1 MCSRPGPLQPR
12 RFAARLAVTRAVADC
27 YTLAVAEDFI
37 ELVAR
42 TPRRAFVESCD
53 FPFLYAVA
61 TFRTIPKAKGDGAGR
76 FAAGTT
82 RSAPRTSLT
91 DHAGSPRVLPVR
103 KVQQTFASMITV
115 GRTKN
120 NDVVLAD
127 TLISKLHAYFQIQG
141 RKLALVDA
149 GSANG
154 TRVDG
159 VLLPPK
165 GEPRP
170 VGPGDRIGFGQF
182 EFVLVDAGGLWD
194 AIRSQPR

>member
-1 MCSRPGPLQPR
+1 MVDDFIGL
-12 RFAARLAVTRAVADC
+12 AARSTRGA
-27 YTLAVAEDFI
+27 FI
-37 ELVAR
+37 EAC
-42 TPRRAFVESCD
+42 E

-61 TFRTIPKAKGDGAGR
+61 TFRTIPKSREQSGR

-82 RSAPRTSLT
+82 RSAPRSSLS
-91 DHAGSPRVLPVR
+91 DGAAAPRVLPVR

-127 TLISKLHAYFQIQG
+127 TLISKLHAYFQING
-141 RKLALVDA
+141 RTLALVDA

-154 TRVDG
+154 TRVGG

-165 GEPRP
+165 GDPKP
-170 VGPGDRIGFGQF
+170 VKPGDRIGFGHF

-194 AIRSQPR
+194 ALRSTPR